1 MSLNAPPRQPPSTFG
16 NKQERLEYLIDMM
29 RQLQSMASRDYPTV
43 SNHLR
48 TAVDEAMR
56 LSKSRD

>member
-1 MSLNAPPRQPPSTFG
+1 MPSNAPPRQPPSTFG
-16 NKQERLEYLIDMM
+16 DKQERLEYLTDMI

-48 TAVDEAMR
+48 MAVDEATR
-56 LSKSRD
+56 LSRLRD